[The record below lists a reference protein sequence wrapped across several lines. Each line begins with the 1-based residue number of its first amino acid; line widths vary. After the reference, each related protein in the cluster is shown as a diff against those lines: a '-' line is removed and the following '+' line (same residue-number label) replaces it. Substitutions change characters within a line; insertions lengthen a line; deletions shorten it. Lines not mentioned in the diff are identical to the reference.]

1 MIKDSIAYYTPAR
14 VPLSLGNLMLHSG
27 KFVED
32 IFDAVEDSED
42 FAELTDALYGIIA
55 NTMTID
61 RVTDRYVRY
70 IVKDGFGGHNF
81 LKIKI
86 KEKEN
91 VQ

>member
-14 VPLSLGNLMLHSG
+14 VPLSLGNLVLRSG

-32 IFDAVEDSED
+32 IFDAVEDSKD
-42 FAELTDALYGIIA
+42 FAELTDTLYGIIE
-55 NTMTID
+55 NTIIID

-70 IVKDGFGGHNF
+70 IVKDGFGGRNY

-86 KEKEN
+86 KER
-91 VQ
+91 